1 MHSYRG
7 RKRLQDGRLQVEE
20 EVSRGT
26 VFRLEDSR
34 DIPHAISAY
43 DVARKVANYVQMD
56 INILLGYSRSK
67 SLVKWRHLTYLLAA
81 ELTGASTPELG
92 ERFNRD
98 HTSIMHGK
106 KNATALLTDPIFNE
120 HYKTIKAL
128 F

>member
-1 MHSYRG
+1 MYSYRG

-34 DIPHAISAY
+34 DIPHALSPY
-43 DVARKVANYVQMD
+43 DIARKVANYVQMD
-56 INILLGYSRSK
+56 INILLGYRRSK

-81 ELTGASTPELG
+81 ELTGASLTELG

-98 HTSIMHGK
+98 HTSILNGK
-106 KNATALLTDPIFNE
+106 RNATALLTEPTFNK
-120 HYKTIKAL
+120 HYNTIKAL